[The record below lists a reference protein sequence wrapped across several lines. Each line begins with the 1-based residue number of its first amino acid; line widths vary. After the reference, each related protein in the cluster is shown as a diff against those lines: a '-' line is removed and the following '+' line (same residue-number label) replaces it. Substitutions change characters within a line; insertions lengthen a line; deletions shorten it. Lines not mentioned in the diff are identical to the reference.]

1 MNQRLPTPTRLSG
14 LLMLMTICAITIF
27 MAILFWIAT
36 RLASEFDENARQD
49 AFQRVEAGLQ
59 TMTDRLTATST
70 DYANWTEHYLAIRR
84 RDYAWLDENVGSEV
98 RDAGLTYLLILG
110 GDPLDQVHGWS
121 HATRNTLSE
130 NDYRDVF
137 ALSQTYLG
145 QQSAPPGAPPRVT
158 YAWIRDEL
166 WLLTIDR
173 VVPHTAL
180 PGPVLPAATLI
191 LGWPVSTHLPRSL
204 NDTLLLSDVR
214 IRTFPLDKRASFA
227 LPVASGPPAW
237 VIWTLPAPGTQAI
250 HAVLVPMALA
260 LALLLLVSGA
270 CAFVARGLAAKLEG
284 ALDTATAANKAKSDF
299 LTSMSHEIR
308 TPLNGVL
315 GMSELLAGTRLD
327 ENQRSMLDVIR
338 HSCDNLLNI
347 INDILD
353 LARVESGKL
362 TLTPAPFSL
371 STVITRVAALHG
383 AIAGAKGV
391 VFNVRRSADSPDI
404 VVGDETR
411 VLQILNNVL
420 GNAVK
425 FTDAGQIILEVA
437 RDADDHIIFRVSD
450 TGIGMNDEQISRL
463 FIPFEQAEAG
473 TSRRFGGSGLGMSIA
488 RQLIEIMAGSIMVD
502 SQSGQ
507 GTVVT
512 IRLPA
517 PPADAV
523 APGVPPAPDAPPG
536 AAGSMVPA
544 TDTAAPAMAAA
555 APGGPPPG
563 DPGTAP
569 AAGARTSPPPVP
581 DPVTEDRLNGVKL
594 LVAEDNA
601 TNRKIL
607 SLMLD
612 PAGVQITFAG
622 NGAEA
627 CALVQAQ
634 DFDLI
639 LMDIAMPVMDGF
651 AALAEIRRR
660 SRAAG
665 REAPHVIAVTANVMA
680 AQIAAYRAA
689 GFADIVPKPIRR
701 AELRETLL
709 RQLAPDPAAPP

>member
-1 MNQRLPTPTRLSG
+1 MNTRLPTPKRLSG
-14 LLMLMTICAITIF
+14 LLTLMTICAVTFF
-27 MAILFWIAT
+27 MAILFWIAI

-59 TMTDRLTATST
+59 TMADRLTATSA
-70 DYANWTEHYLAIRR
+70 DYAHWTGHYLAIQR
-84 RDYAWLDENVGSEV
+84 RDLAWLDENVGSEV
-98 RDAGLTYLLILG
+98 RDSGLTYLLILG
-110 GDPLDQVHGWS
+110 GGPLGQLHSWS
-121 HATRNTLSE
+121 YNTRNTLSE
-130 NDYRDVF
+130 KDYTDVF
-137 ALSQTYLG
+137 TLSQTYLG
-145 QQSAPPGAPPRVT
+145 QQSAAPGAPPRVT

-166 WLLTIDR
+166 WLLTFDR

-180 PGPVLPAATLI
+180 PGPILPTATLI

-204 NDTLLLSDVR
+204 NDTLLLSDVG
-214 IRTFPLDKRASFA
+214 IRTFPQDTRASLA

-237 VIWTLPAPGTQAI
+237 VTWTLPAPGTQAI
-250 HAVLVPMALA
+250 HAVLAPMALA

-270 CAFVARGLAAKLEG
+270 CAFVARSLAEELEG

-299 LTSMSHEIR
+299 LTAMSHEIR

-315 GMSELLAGTRLD
+315 GMADLLAATRLD
-327 ENQRSMLDVIR
+327 GNQRNMLEVIR
-338 HSCDNLLNI
+338 GAGDNLLNI

-362 TLTPAPFSL
+362 TLAAAPFSL
-371 STVITRVAALHG
+371 SALITRVAALHG

-391 VFNVRRSADSPDI
+391 VFDVRRSADSPDI
-404 VVGDETR
+404 VLGDETR

-425 FTDAGQIILEVA
+425 FTEAGQIILEIA
-437 RDADDHIIFRVSD
+437 QDPDNHIVFRVSD
-450 TGIGMNDEQISRL
+450 TGIGMNDEQVSR
-463 FIPFEQAEAG
+463 FFKPFEQAEAG

-488 RQLIEIMAGSIMVD
+488 QQLVEMMGGSINVA
-502 SQSGQ
+502 SQPDQ

-517 PPADAV
+517 PVAV
-523 APGVPPAPDAPPG
+523 TVTPGAPSAPDVAPDAVR
-536 AAGSMVPA
+536 SMVPV
-544 TDTAAPAMAAA
+544 TNTAPPAQGAAA
-555 APGGPPPG
+555 AGNPPRAAPE
-563 DPGTAP
+563 TAL
-569 AAGARTSPPPVP
+569 AAGARTSPPP
-581 DPVTEDRLNGVKL
+581 DPATEDRLKGVKL

-627 CALVQAQ
+627 CALAQAQ

-639 LMDIAMPVMDGF
+639 LMDISMPVMDGF
-651 AALAEIRRR
+651 TALAEIRRR
-660 SRAAG
+660 SRASG
-665 REAPHVIAVTANVMA
+665 RDVPRVIAVTANVMA
-680 AQIAAYRAA
+680 AQIADYRAA
-689 GFADIVPKPIRR
+689 GFADILPKPIRR
-701 AELRETLL
+701 AALRESLL
-709 RQLAPDPAAPP
+709 RQLSPDAALPP